1 MLEGGG
7 SNELKI
13 DLHVSKNRS
22 FYTIVCDWMEPP
34 PFQEAPRCDV
44 CKCSFNAFRRRVP
57 ISISLSLS
65 HIYIYLFMYIYIY
78 GNKWNLMNLWVPIW
92 PINTLGPIKLINLYF
107 QSRTKRLCWCHYLV
121 FTAKVLHA
129 SLGSQSFVL
138 YLLLSSK
145 FDIDGQGASFVM
157 I

>member
-1 MLEGGG
+1 MLDGGG

-22 FYTIVCDWMEPP
+22 FVCDWMEPP

-57 ISISLSLS
+57 ISISLFFS
-65 HIYIYLFMYIYIY
+65 HIYIYLFMYIY
-78 GNKWNLMNLWVPIW
+78 GKKWNLMNLWVPIW
-92 PINTLGPIKLINLYF
+92 PINTLRPIKLINFYF